1 MRRKDLRSG
10 AAEGRKSEESNLVR
24 SVPPILG
31 RKTVHSAATNN
42 SCPRIGLSSLPPP
55 PPPPPPPED
64 LFRAL
69 PSLPS
74 GSVSTWK
81 HAFFAPSFMQAP
93 PPPPIERQSGGEG
106 GGGGSG
112 RERRIGGENFSRYCL
127 HSAYAPPLPPLSFS
141 PLALSSLRLRAHQS
155 LTSPSFLLS
164 HPLLCCY
171 TLFSWFF
178 PQLGFDDRKKEAF
191 PCHVQVLIVKA

>member
-1 MRRKDLRSG
+1 MDGGGAFFKMRRKDLRSG

-106 GGGGSG
+106 GDREGRGGSG
-112 RERRIGGENFSRYCL
+112 ARIL
-127 HSAYAPPLPPLSFS
+127 VDIAYTRPTLPPSPPSLS
-141 PLALSSLRLRAHQS
+141 P
-155 LTSPSFLLS
+155 P
-164 HPLLCCY
+164 
-171 TLFSWFF
+171 
-178 PQLGFDDRKKEAF
+178 
-191 PCHVQVLIVKA
+191 